1 MNDPVNIAIETR
13 ANMFAWG
20 QVKPKTTT
28 NLKENESNNQGT
40 TGSSPEQQQARNG
53 GLLNDAQSRIKGRSR
68 VNGKIE
74 EQGVL
79 SQEELDDRNQKDREA
94 LEKFAKEQGKWVEDN
109 RCNIVGK
116 VDKIRQE
123 LGDNYERVQT
133 AEIQSGYIDRGV
145 GQNI

>member
-20 QVKPKTTT
+20 QAKSKITT

-53 GLLNDAQSRIKGRSR
+53 GLLNDAYNRIKGRGRIDGETKGQGVISQ
-68 VNGKIE
+68 G
-74 EQGVL
+74 QGVL
-79 SQEELDDRNQKDREA
+79 SQEELDDRNQKDRKT

-109 RCNIVGK
+109 RCNIMGK
-116 VDKIRQE
+116 VDKMRQE
-123 LGDNYERVQT
+123 
-133 AEIQSGYIDRGV
+133 
-145 GQNI
+145 